1 MLVVL
6 KFLSRYRAVGLGVM
20 ILLLPEYLSAQE
32 CSPHSEIVDGMP
44 IVEISIDNENIFDL
58 EQEEENLWIHRWA
71 NKLHIKTRKK
81 TIKDQLLFADQDE
94 YSEEL
99 VTETERLLRSRGYI
113 HDADIT
119 AEELCGEG
127 VRLNVKTTD
136 NWTLSPRVAASSSGG
151 ETRTLLQIKESN
163 LLGLG
168 TELQLSSE
176 SDEDRDSNAI
186 IYRDSNWLG
195 NFKTLRLEFADN
207 SDGHLYQTSLK
218 RPFVQLDSKYA
229 WEVKLSSAKL
239 ENSVYDEGDVVA
251 KVGEKNDLIDLAYG
265 WSAGL
270 VDSSVSRYSLGWFAN
285 QLRYSSV
292 DDSGIELPESVDK
305 YYPYFEYEF
314 LKVQYVEKIN
324 FLVMGVT
331 EDIKLGTSLSYRI
344 GWKDEAY
351 GATEEGYV
359 LGFDYNFGH
368 FITTNTMAILDLS
381 IDQESNQTID
391 DTGLLKI
398 DGRLYS
404 YRGENNSYLFRTRFE
419 VAQNPESFERI
430 EVGGDSGLKGYPVR
444 YQNGDRALTIS
455 AEKRIYFNVY
465 LWRLAKFGF
474 AVFAE
479 AGSAWDSGDNP
490 VWLSD
495 VGAGVRLVSTRQS
508 NAKVLQV
515 DIAVPL
521 NERDE
526 VDDYQFFVKA
536 RSEF

>member
-1 MLVVL
+1 M
-6 KFLSRYRAVGLGVM
+6 A
-20 ILLLPEYLSAQE
+20 
-32 CSPHSEIVDGMP
+32 
-44 IVEISIDNENIFDL
+44 
-58 EQEEENLWIHRWA
+58 
-71 NKLHIKTRKK
+71 
-81 TIKDQLLFADQDE
+81 
-94 YSEEL
+94 
-99 VTETERLLRSRGYI
+99 
-113 HDADIT
+113 
-119 AEELCGEG
+119 
-127 VRLNVKTTD
+127 
-136 NWTLSPRVAASSSGG
+136 
-151 ETRTLLQIKESN
+151 
-163 LLGLG
+163 
-168 TELQLSSE
+168 
-176 SDEDRDSNAI
+176 
-186 IYRDSNWLG
+186 NWLG

-207 SDGHLYQTSLK
+207 SDGHLYQTSLT

-229 WEVKLSSAKL
+229 WEVRLSSAKL

-251 KVGEKNDLIDLAYG
+251 KVGEENDLIDLAYG

-270 VDSSVSRYSLGWFAN
+270 VDNTVSRYSLGWFAN
-285 QLRYSSV
+285 QLTYSSV

-351 GATEEGYV
+351 DATEEGYV
-359 LGFDYNFGH
+359 LGFGYNFGH
-368 FITTNTMAILDLS
+368 FITSNTMAILDLN
-381 IDQESNQTID
+381 INQESNKTID
-391 DTGLLKI
+391 DTGLLDI
-398 DGRLYS
+398 EGRLYS
-404 YRGENNSYLFRTRFE
+404 YRGENNSYLFRSRFE
-419 VAQNPESFERI
+419 AAQNPESFERI

-444 YQNGDRALTIS
+444 YQNGDRALTFS
-455 AEKRIYFNVY
+455 AEKRVYFNVY
-465 LWRLAKFGF
+465 LWQLAKFGF
-474 AVFAE
+474 AIFAE